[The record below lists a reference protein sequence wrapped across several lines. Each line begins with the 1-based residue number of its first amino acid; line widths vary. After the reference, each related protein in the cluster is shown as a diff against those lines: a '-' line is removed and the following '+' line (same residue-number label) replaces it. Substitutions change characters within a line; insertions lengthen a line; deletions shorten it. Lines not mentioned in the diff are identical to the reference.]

1 MREDLLH
8 FIWKYRKLQSGEL
21 STSTGEIIRIIDTGT
36 HNMLAGPDFFNAK
49 VVIDEQLWAGTVEI
63 HVRSSDWYAHNH
75 EKDPGYNNVVLHVVW
90 EDDIAVFRKDN
101 SRIPTLVLEQY
112 IPFQLLDAYRQLFRE
127 GEGKF
132 INCGKEIGTIGS
144 LVWGNWL
151 DRLFFERLERKW
163 TLISKLLDESQN
175 DWEKVFFMILAKN
188 FGLNINGEAFF
199 EIARQLDFQLV
210 RKIQNSTLQLESVFF
225 GMAGLL
231 SQEIHDDDYYN
242 RLKKEF
248 DYLRTKFQI
257 VDNPNQKPQFF
268 KLRPPN
274 FPTIRLSQLAN
285 LYFREQ
291 HLFGKIIA
299 AQSLE
304 DIYKVLNVSA
314 SPYWDSHFTFG
325 QISGSSRKKLT
336 TKFMDLLVI
345 NTVLPIKIGYSKYN
359 GNDVS
364 EEITKIIS
372 VIKPEDNSIIS
383 RYKELG
389 VHFPSA
395 MESQAILQLYNEY
408 CLKNNCLQCAVGHR
422 LLNGKA

>member
-1 MREDLLH
+1 
-8 FIWKYRKLQSGEL
+8 
-21 STSTGEIIRIIDTGT
+21 
-36 HNMLAGPDFFNAK
+36 
-49 VVIDEQLWAGTVEI
+49 
-63 HVRSSDWYAHNH
+63 
-75 EKDPGYNNVVLHVVW
+75 
-90 EDDIAVFRKDN
+90 
-101 SRIPTLVLEQY
+101 
-112 IPFQLLDAYRQLFRE
+112 
-127 GEGKF
+127 
-132 INCGKEIGTIGS
+132 
-144 LVWGNWL
+144 
-151 DRLFFERLERKW
+151 
-163 TLISKLLDESQN
+163 
-175 DWEKVFFMILAKN
+175 
-188 FGLNINGEAFF
+188 EAFF

-242 RLKKEF
+242 SLKREF
-248 DYLRTKFQI
+248 DYLKTKFQI
-257 VDNPNQKPQFF
+257 VDNSNQKPQFF

-274 FPTIRLSQLAN
+274 FPTIRLSQLAS
-285 LYFREQ
+285 LYFRER
-291 HLFGKIIA
+291 HLFGKIIT

-314 SPYWDSHFTFG
+314 SPYWDNHFTFG
-325 QISGSSRKKLT
+325 QVSGSSRKKLT

-364 EEITKIIS
+364 EEITNIIS

-408 CLKNNCLQCAVGHR
+408 CLKNKCLQCAVGHR

>member
-21 STSTGEIIRIIDTGT
+21 STSTGEIIRVIDPGT

-49 VVIDEQLWAGTVEI
+49 VVIDGQLWAGTVEI
-63 HVRSSDWYAHNH
+63 HVRSSDWYAHHH

-112 IPFQLLDAYRQLFRE
+112 IPFQLLDAYRKLFGE
-127 GEGKF
+127 SEGKF
-132 INCGKEIGTIGS
+132 INCGKEIGTIES
-144 LVWGNWL
+144 MVWGNWL

-210 RKIQNSTLQLESVFF
+210 RKIQNSTLQLESVLF

-248 DYLRTKFQI
+248 DYLKTKFQI
-257 VDNPNQKPQFF
+257 VDNSNQKPQFF

-274 FPTIRLSQLAN
+274 FPTIRLSQLAS
-285 LYFREQ
+285 LYFRER
-291 HLFGKIIA
+291 HLFGKIIT

-325 QISGSSRKKLT
+325 QVSGSSRKKLT

-364 EEITKIIS
+364 EEITNIIS

-408 CLKNNCLQCAVGHR
+408 CLKNKCLQCAVGHR